1 MAFGGFPDG
10 GGVVTAVNLFTDC
23 LYASVSFLFCLII
36 VNLHLPLC
44 CACFSLPSLYTV
56 TAGRG

>member
-1 MAFGGFPDG
+1 MAFGGFPDS
-10 GGVVTAVNLFTDC
+10 GGVVTAVSLFTDV
-23 LYASVSFLFCLII
+23 SVSFLFCLII